1 MRPNRTA
8 RIRELQMRVI
18 IFLCLLTL
26 WQPVIEPSMAFDR
39 EEGKSLI
46 ERLVDIRPSD
56 REVMFIEMMFASKY
70 RSIFFEGDDLA
81 AMAKMVRR
89 TGDRRFAKQF
99 GTDAKYRSWLLDNLK
114 EMQVYSE
121 TKRDDLENLATRMAS
136 ASLDMNATLNN
147 TSKRKLLY
155 LIQYAAEKR
164 PTEVVVDNPKS
175 IRVFQLL
182 EVLRTEY
189 NSRG

>member
-1 MRPNRTA
+1 
-8 RIRELQMRVI
+8 MRVI
-18 IFLCLLTL
+18 IILCLLTL
-26 WQPVIEPSMAFDR
+26 WLPAAQPSMAFDR

-136 ASLDMNATLNN
+136 ASLDMNDALNN

-164 PTEVVVDNPKS
+164 PTEVVVDNPKA